1 MDKKIVTLVRKPSQI
16 SLKEWL
22 VNYQFPLIIGLLL
35 MIRFVLV
42 LGLPIFAHAGA
53 GHDDRLMI
61 GFADSILNGDWL
73 GQYSEMT
80 LVKGAMFPLLLAFNR
95 LVGIPYVL
103 GMTALY
109 AAACLFF
116 IFVMKDLVA
125 SKKFLLLLLAF
136 LLFNPVSFADETF
149 FRVYRNSIT
158 AAQTLLIVGGM
169 FGLYLNRKAKLS
181 RMIFFA
187 LLTGISFTT
196 FWLTRED
203 GIWLLPFLV
212 VAILITIISIVLENK
227 KKQAEIVK
235 RSLIT
240 VIPIVLMLLG
250 TWTISAV
257 NAHYYGVFTT
267 NELNDDPFS
276 KTIKMM
282 YSIEDPV
289 EADNVSVS
297 REKMAMMIDVSPTLQ
312 SIEDDISESMDR
324 WSWYDEDVAVRE
336 VEDGWFFWSFR
347 EAVAD
352 AGYYQNPQMAASFYE
367 AVYDEL
373 SAAVDSGILSQ
384 RSTMPSALMSPWRTE
399 YLQQYPIAILKTAY
413 YIVNY
418 KEVHSNVL
426 MSIDDGQNGI
436 RLFEKITGNVANYP
450 SEDQETIDLLKASLL
465 NKITLIYK
473 LTGLILFLAAGI
485 GYLRLSWFLLRKK
498 HGEKRF
504 EIWLLMTAIALS
516 ILVLILGVAYTDISA
531 YVAISYWYLT
541 GAYPLMIV
549 FEGLGAYILF
559 DWFRERR
566 INIGNKRRGK

>member
-1 MDKKIVTLVRKPSQI
+1 MDNKIVTLMPKTDQI
-16 SLKEWL
+16 KLKQWL
-22 VNYQFPLIIGLLL
+22 IKNQFPLIIGFLLV
-35 MIRFVLV
+35 IRFVLV
-42 LGLPIFAHAGA
+42 LGMPIFAHAGA

-80 LVKGAMFPLLLAFNR
+80 LIKGAMFPLLLVFNR
-95 LVGIPYVL
+95 LLGIPYVL

-109 AAACLFF
+109 SAACLFF
-116 IFVMKDLVA
+116 VYVLKDLLA
-125 SKKFLLLLLAF
+125 SKKFLLLLFAF

-158 AAQTLLIVGGM
+158 GAQTLLIVGGM
-169 FGLYLNRKAKLS
+169 FGLYLNRKAKPG

-187 LLTGISFTT
+187 LVTGISFAT

-212 VAILITIISIVLENK
+212 VAILITVVAIILENNK
-227 KKQAEIVK
+227 KRKQILM

-240 VIPIVLMLLG
+240 VIPIVLLFIG
-250 TWTISAV
+250 SFCISAV
-257 NAHYYGVFTT
+257 NAHYYGIFTT
-267 NELNDDPFS
+267 NELSSDPFA
-276 KTIKMM
+276 KTIKMI

-297 REKMAMMIDVSPTLQ
+297 REKMAIMIGVSPTLKG
-312 SIEDDISESMDR
+312 IEDDISESMDR
-324 WSWYDEDVAVRE
+324 WSWYDKDAPVRE
-336 VEDGWFFWSFR
+336 VEDGWFFWSLR

-367 AVYDEL
+367 NVYDEL
-373 SAAVDSGILSQ
+373 SAAVDSGKLSQ
-384 RSTMPSALMSPWRTE
+384 RFTMPSALMSPWRSE
-399 YLQQYPIAILKTAY
+399 YLQEYPVAILKTAY

-450 SEDQETIDLLKASLL
+450 SEEQETIDLIKASLL

-485 GYLRLSWFLLRKK
+485 GYLRLSWLLLKK
-498 HGEKRF
+498 KREEKRF

-516 ILVLILGVAYTDISA
+516 VLVLILGVAYTDISA

-559 DWFRERR
+559 DWYRERR
-566 INIGNKRRGK
+566 KKIGKKRRGK